1 MAHRLVFKGLL
12 VTLIA
17 SLAAGLLAETPADY
31 ANLPEHKAMAAV
43 PGYTTSIY
51 GIGHSRPTDIDAAN
65 WALQQCQRKL
75 ARQTGLTLA
84 PWQTCE
90 VLNLNQER
98 ITTGADIR
106 ARVPTSPHPLYLW
119 RYTSDTATVYL
130 AGSIHVLKSTLYP
143 LAPQLEKAFEQA
155 DLLVVEVD
163 TEKYSLQEM

>member
-1 MAHRLVFKGLL
+1 MARGPVFKSLL

-31 ANLPEHKAMAAV
+31 ANLPGHKAMAAV
-43 PGYTTSIY
+43 PGYTASIY

-98 ITTGADIR
+98 ITTGAEIR
-106 ARVPTSPHPLYLW
+106 ALVPDSPHPLYLW
-119 RYTSDTATVYL
+119 RYTSDTATDGIWIRGVPTRPVQFRAL
-130 AGSIHVLKSTLYP
+130 RPGLP
-143 LAPQLEKAFEQA
+143 LPS
-155 DLLVVEVD
+155 
-163 TEKYSLQEM
+163 SLFCTSSRNSRS